1 MEWIR
6 QHKGIATAAAA
17 TAFAALVLV
26 LVWFQPQ
33 ALFLDDV
40 VDETLPQASPPSQDE
55 EQGIEDSQESEPTES
70 VTEDPALSELKPGE
84 IAPTYPLT
92 LAEGAFIGLA
102 HAGTGTA
109 RVVELEDGTRIL
121 RLEDLDV
128 DNGPDLRVI
137 LSTSELVNDD
147 GAYDDGDFFD
157 LGGLKGNIG
166 NQNYNIPFQVDLD
179 DYNTVAIWC
188 RRFNVS
194 FNAAPLSIPAGVS
207 TATSTG

>member
-6 QHKGIATAAAA
+6 QHKGITAVFVA
-17 TAFAALVLV
+17 TAFAGIVFV

-33 ALFLDDV
+33 ALFIDDV
-40 VDETLPQASPPSQDE
+40 VNETLPQAAPTSQGEGPGDDGTE
-55 EQGIEDSQESEPTES
+55 MGSSEAEDEDSA
-70 VTEDPALSELKPGE
+70 VTEPAPGE
-84 IAPTYPLT
+84 VAPEFPLT
-92 LAEGAFIGLA
+92 LSEGTFIDLA

-109 RVVELEDGTRIL
+109 LVVELEDGTRIL

-137 LSTSELVNDD
+137 LSTSSLVDD
-147 GAYDDGDFFD
+147 ESAYDDGDFFD
-157 LGGLKGNIG
+157 LGDLKGNVG

-188 RRFNVS
+188 RRFNVT
-194 FNAAPLSIPAGVS
+194 FNAAPLSIPGDVPPS
-207 TATSTG
+207 SISG